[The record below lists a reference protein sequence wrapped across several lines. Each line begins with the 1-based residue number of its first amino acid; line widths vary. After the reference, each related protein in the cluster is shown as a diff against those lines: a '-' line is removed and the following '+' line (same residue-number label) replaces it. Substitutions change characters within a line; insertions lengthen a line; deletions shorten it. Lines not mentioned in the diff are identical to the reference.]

1 MEEMIKKITQIKNG
15 SIETKRCWLKFNKI
29 RKTDY
34 GFLIFQATQVGEV
47 AVMIGEII
55 EIIFNQNKEKYRD
68 KKYKITIRT
77 ESMDYDIFTD
87 DNPLEMNFKDETTQA
102 EKVVLDDIP
111 EGIEPKMKQ
120 EEKEATEQLRQL
132 INSDF
137 ENEIEIN
144 ASYDV

>member
-34 GFLIFQATQVGEV
+34 GFLIFQASNAAGEV

-68 KKYKITIRT
+68 EKYKITIRT

-87 DNPLEMNFKDETTQA
+87 DNPEIFK
-102 EKVVLDDIP
+102 
-111 EGIEPKMKQ
+111 
-120 EEKEATEQLRQL
+120 
-132 INSDF
+132 
-137 ENEIEIN
+137 
-144 ASYDV
+144 